1 MSIRE
6 NFIVPKRYNTLSIA
20 LMVIGVLAIIGLY
33 ITAGSRRRSSSTGKI
48 LGQLVAEQCL
58 FFIGG

>member
-6 NFIVPKRYNTLSIA
+6 NFIIPKRYNTISIA

-33 ITAGSRRRSSSTGKI
+33 VTAWFKR
-48 LGQLVAEQCL
+48 
-58 FFIGG
+58 